1 MKTYW
6 EEHPE
11 IVKIFDDLDSYRY
24 FCQTYGFTFDEKDLY
39 NTKSKIWQLYLDP
52 SKLRKPRRFGNKRRM
67 H

>member
-11 IVKIFDDLDSYRY
+11 IVKIFDDLDSHRY

-52 SKLRKPRRFGNKRRM
+52 PNCVRPKRFGNKRRM